1 MTVDNR
7 VKFGMAIPQIFAVP
21 QADTAALRAF
31 LTRAEALG
39 FHSVWV
45 QEQILGRG
53 MASLEPVALLSYAA
67 AMTRSLRLGSAVFL
81 TLLRNP
87 VQLAKSLATVD
98 QLSNGRLIVGVGLGA
113 NTRIYP
119 AFGLL
124 PEGRVRRFTEG
135 LALIKRLWTEERVT
149 FDGEFWKLEGASMA
163 PKPVQ
168 QPHPPIWFGAGA
180 PAALKRAVEL
190 GDGWIGAG
198 SSSAGGF
205 RERVQQ
211 VRALLAEAGR
221 DPKTF
226 PIAKRVY
233 LAVDSDKARGLGRLR
248 RWFDSYY
255 GSAGLADRVALV
267 GDAREIVAG
276 LRETRAAG
284 ADLLLLN
291 PVFDEMEQLELLARE
306 IVPAID

>member
-98 QLSNGRLIVGVGLGA
+98 QLSNGRLIVGVGQ
-113 NTRIYP
+113 NKT
-119 AFGLL
+119 
-124 PEGRVRRFTEG
+124 PEVALMTTA
-135 LALIKRLWTEERVT
+135 LARLQKQDEERARIV
-149 FDGEFWKLEGASMA
+149 GKASGM
-163 PKPVQ
+163 
-168 QPHPPIWFGAGA
+168 
-180 PAALKRAVEL
+180 
-190 GDGWIGAG
+190 
-198 SSSAGGF
+198 
-205 RERVQQ
+205 
-211 VRALLAEAGR
+211 
-221 DPKTF
+221 
-226 PIAKRVY
+226 
-233 LAVDSDKARGLGRLR
+233 
-248 RWFDSYY
+248 
-255 GSAGLADRVALV
+255 
-267 GDAREIVAG
+267 
-276 LRETRAAG
+276 
-284 ADLLLLN
+284 
-291 PVFDEMEQLELLARE
+291 
-306 IVPAID
+306 VPSH